1 MEAYIGEL
9 AGLAAAFCWTATAI
23 AFESAGKKI
32 GSLSVNLIR
41 LFMAIFL
48 LGIYTWISRGLFLPL
63 DASFHQ
69 WKWLIISGLVGFSLG
84 DLFLFEAYVRIGA
97 RLSSLIM
104 SFTPPIAGIIG
115 WLVMDERLS
124 MLNIIGM
131 AVTLTGIVLVITQ
144 RKNRNPDPSRIAEA
158 PPKKKRLSYSV
169 VGIMLA
175 FGGAA
180 GQATGL
186 VLSKFGM
193 QDYNAFAAT
202 QIRVIAGTVGFTVL
216 FFILNRWRKVFT
228 ALKNKDAMKRV
239 YIDAFFGTYLSVGIS

>member
-1 MEAYIGEL
+1 MEAYIGEI

-48 LGIYTWISRGLFLPL
+48 LGIYTWISRGLFLPV

-69 WKWLIISGLVGFSLG
+69 WKWLVISGLVGFSLG

-124 MLNIIGM
+124 LLN
-131 AVTLTGIVLVITQ
+131 
-144 RKNRNPDPSRIAEA
+144 
-158 PPKKKRLSYSV
+158 
-169 VGIMLA
+169 
-175 FGGAA
+175 
-180 GQATGL
+180 
-186 VLSKFGM
+186 
-193 QDYNAFAAT
+193 
-202 QIRVIAGTVGFTVL
+202 
-216 FFILNRWRKVFT
+216 
-228 ALKNKDAMKRV
+228 
-239 YIDAFFGTYLSVGIS
+239 